1 MLDPLHWAGRMSEQT
16 YSLWERFERE
26 EPFGPR
32 QLNLMLA
39 MLCAL
44 SERGTGKT
52 ADYLPGR

>member
-1 MLDPLHWAGRMSEQT
+1 MSEQT